1 MPSKTKPTTPLPR
14 RAKNVTN
21 PYTSLLR
28 SEFAARAQRETSP
41 SLSKRGRE
49 GGRGRG
55 AYATPTKILQPILT
69 EKPLE
74 QTHPTQLPLLWQQ

>member
-49 GGRGRG
+49 GGGEGEGCIRN
-55 AYATPTKILQPILT
+55 ADENPTTNPY
-69 EKPLE
+69 
-74 QTHPTQLPLLWQQ
+74 